1 MNRRVANPGSAQPM
15 AGVLD
20 ALDFAAV
27 KHRDQRRKN
36 EDASPYINHPI
47 AVAKIVCAEAGIDD
61 PIVLCAALLHD
72 TIEDTRTTLSELRDR
87 FGPAIADVVQEVT
100 DDKTL
105 PKLERKRAQIEHA
118 STLST
123 RAKLVKLADKI
134 ANLRDVAYD
143 PPREWSLE
151 RRREYFDWAKA
162 VVDGLRGCSSVLE
175 RLFDEAY
182 EARP

>member
-1 MNRRVANPGSAQPM
+1 MVRRPDISASTQPI

-47 AVAKIVCAEAGIDD
+47 AVAKIVCAEGGIDD
-61 PIVLCAALLHD
+61 PVVLCAALLHD
-72 TIEDTRTTLSELRDR
+72 TIEDTNTTLSELTDR
-87 FGPAIADVVQEVT
+87 FGSTIADVVQEVT
-100 DDKTL
+100 DDKNL
-105 PKLERKRAQIEHA
+105 PRSERKRAQVEHA

-123 RAKLVKLADKI
+123 RAKLVKIADKI

-143 PPREWSLE
+143 PPHDWSLE

-162 VVDGLRGCSSVLE
+162 VVDGLRGYNPALE
-175 RLFDEAY
+175 NLFDEAY